1 MRRINICSRLQGG
14 EILSEIKIDVDSLE
28 SGINN
33 LKELKSKISTNKSN
47 APTVVGGGSTV
58 ANIEKIG
65 IDFKNIE
72 DKMELLLQN
81 TISLLNNIKS
91 SYVSSDKNAAK
102 TIK

>member
-1 MRRINICSRLQGG
+1 MHPQW
-14 EILSEIKIDVDSLE
+14 LE
-28 SGINN
+28 
-33 LKELKSKISTNKSN
+33 
-47 APTVVGGGSTV
+47 AGSTV

-91 SYVSSDKNAAK
+91 SYVSSDNNAAK

>member
-1 MRRINICSRLQGG
+1 M
-14 EILSEIKIDVDSLE
+14 SEIKIDVDSLE
-28 SGINN
+28 SGISN

-58 ANIEKIG
+58 VNIEKIG

-72 DKMELLLQN
+72 DKMEVLLQN

-91 SYVSSDKNAAK
+91 SYVSSDYNAAK
-102 TIK
+102 TIKWWEVKKDV

>member
-1 MRRINICSRLQGG
+1 M
-14 EILSEIKIDVDSLE
+14 SEIKIDVDSLE

-33 LKELKSKISTNKSN
+33 LKELKSKISINKSN

-58 ANIEKIG
+58 DNIEKIG

-91 SYVSSDKNAAK
+91 SYVSSDNNAAK

>member
-47 APTVVGGGSTV
+47 APTVVGGGSV
-58 ANIEKIG
+58 
-65 IDFKNIE
+65 
-72 DKMELLLQN
+72 
-81 TISLLNNIKS
+81 
-91 SYVSSDKNAAK
+91 
-102 TIK
+102 

>member
-1 MRRINICSRLQGG
+1 M
-14 EILSEIKIDVDSLE
+14 SEIKIDVDSLE

-47 APTVVGGGSTV
+47 APTVVGGESTV

-91 SYVSSDKNAAK
+91 SYVSSDNNAAK

>member
-1 MRRINICSRLQGG
+1 M
-14 EILSEIKIDVDSLE
+14 
-28 SGINN
+28 
-33 LKELKSKISTNKSN
+33 
-47 APTVVGGGSTV
+47 VGGGSTV

-91 SYVSSDKNAAK
+91 SYVSSDNNAAK
-102 TIK
+102 TINDGR

>member
-1 MRRINICSRLQGG
+1 
-14 EILSEIKIDVDSLE
+14 LSEIKIDVDSLE
-28 SGINN
+28 SGISN

-58 ANIEKIG
+58 VNIEKIG

-72 DKMELLLQN
+72 DKMEVLLQN

-91 SYVSSDKNAAK
+91 SYVSSDYNAAK